1 MTEKSA
7 SFDGRRALIV
17 VDVQRDFCPGGSLPA
32 PGGNQIVPA
41 INGYLVKAQAL
52 RMPVY
57 AARDWHPPV
66 TSHFKEYGGEWPP
79 HCVQGSSG
87 AQFHADLALPASTTI
102 ITKGEDPERPGYSA
116 FDGRTPDGVPLLADL
131 QRQHIDTVYIAGLTI
146 EYCVKQTALDALHGG
161 LRVTVLTD
169 GIAGIDA
176 HPGDADR
183 ALADMQRAGA
193 EFSTEL
199 VSAHHS

>member
-1 MTEKSA
+1 MAA
-7 SFDGRRALIV
+7 SLRAGVIGRTVPCRSRAPRL
-17 VDVQRDFCPGGSLPA
+17 DDHHHQGGGS
-32 PGGNQIVPA
+32 G
-41 INGYLVKAQAL
+41 
-52 RMPVY
+52 
-57 AARDWHPPV
+57 AARV
-66 TSHFKEYGGEWPP
+66 LG
-79 HCVQGSSG
+79 
-87 AQFHADLALPASTTI
+87 
-102 ITKGEDPERPGYSA
+102 